1 MLNIIYRNKHQGFT
15 ADNWR
20 LNIQLAGGNRQSCT
34 SSIIAANV
42 PAKGNMKKFLKYS
55 LRAATV
61 VIAIAVAGIIYIAV
75 TFNPNDYKARIIK
88 LVKDTQHR
96 NLKLD
101 GDIKLVLFPDIG
113 ADIGKASLSE
123 FQSDKEFVYID
134 NAHISLAL
142 SPLLSR
148 RIVAHEIS
156 ISGLKMTLMKLKNG
170 KFNIDDLLPNN
181 ETHKEK
187 TPFEFDIASVHVT
200 DSELTYLNETS
211 AAQYVLKDF
220 NLNTGR
226 IANSIPSKID
236 FSAIIQSNQPKLDL
250 AIQVK
255 STLIFDLKKNQ
266 FQMNGLELQ
275 AKGAALDINNLAVF
289 AKGNINANIGT
300 QLFSA
305 KQLTVTATG
314 IYEKNNFDAKLDI
327 PALNLAQN
335 NFTSDTLSLNA
346 KLDSTFGNITANL
359 TLLDLTSDL
368 QSFKSSALALDLDIK
383 QPEQAFKIK
392 LGSPV
397 TGNIKQ
403 QQLNLFNL
411 ALAVNITGDKLP
423 HKSVSSELK
432 GNVQIDGS
440 RQNIQANLAGE
451 LLQGNVKASMAMN
464 GFQSP
469 ALHFDIEIDQFDADQ
484 YLPKQTA
491 NIANNSAKKGQ
502 QFDLADLKNLNIVG
516 GLRIGSLK
524 IANVKLSQIRLD
536 VNAHN
541 GLVTISP
548 LSPNLRQG
556 SSQANRSTAPHAGI
570 KPNLTP

>member
-1 MLNIIYRNKHQGFT
+1 
-15 ADNWR
+15 
-20 LNIQLAGGNRQSCT
+20 
-34 SSIIAANV
+34 
-42 PAKGNMKKFLKYS
+42 MKKILKYS
-55 LRAATV
+55 LWAAGG
-61 VIAIAVAGIIYIAV
+61 VIAIAVTGIIYIAA
-75 TFNPNDYKARIIK
+75 TFNPNDYKAHIIK

-156 ISGLKMTLMKLKNG
+156 ISGLKMTLVKLKNG

-181 ETHKEK
+181 ETNKEK
-187 TPFEFDIASVHVT
+187 TPFEFDIASVHAT
-200 DSELTYLNETS
+200 DSELTYLDETS
-211 AAQYVLKDF
+211 ATQYVLKDF

-226 IANSIPSKID
+226 IANSIPAKID

-250 AIQVK
+250 ATQVK
-255 STLIFDLKKNQ
+255 STLTFDLKKNQ
-266 FQMNGLELQ
+266 FQMDGLELQ
-275 AKGAALDINNLAVF
+275 AKGAALDVNNLAVL

-300 QLFSA
+300 QIFSA

-327 PALNLAQN
+327 PALNLVQN

-359 TLLDLTSDL
+359 ALLDLTSDL

-383 QPEQAFKIK
+383 QPEHAFKIK

-403 QQLNLFNL
+403 QQLNLSNL
-411 ALAVNITGDKLP
+411 TLAVNITGDKLP
-423 HKSVSSELK
+423 NKSVSSELK

-440 RQNIQANLAGE
+440 RQNIQANLAGG
-451 LLQGNVKASMAMN
+451 LLQSNVKASMAMN

-491 NIANNSAKKGQ
+491 NIVNNSAKKGQ
-502 QFDLADLKNLNIVG
+502 QFDLADLTNLNIEG

-536 VNAHN
+536 VKAHN
-541 GLVTISP
+541 GLITISP

-556 SSQANRSTAPHAGI
+556 SPQANRSTTPHTGI

>member
-1 MLNIIYRNKHQGFT
+1 MR
-15 ADNWR
+15 
-20 LNIQLAGGNRQSCT
+20 
-34 SSIIAANV
+34 
-42 PAKGNMKKFLKYS
+42 KFLTYS
-55 LRAATV
+55 LRAAGV
-61 VIAIAVAGIIYIAV
+61 LIAIAVAGIIYIAI
-75 TFNPNDYKARIIK
+75 TFNPNDYKAHIIK

-148 RIVAHEIS
+148 QIVAHEIS
-156 ISGLKMTLMKLKNG
+156 ISGLKMILVKFKNG

-181 ETHKEK
+181 ETIKEK
-187 TPFEFDIASVHVT
+187 TLFEFDIASIHAT
-200 DSELTYLNETS
+200 DSKLTYLDETS

-226 IANSIPSKID
+226 IANGIPAKID
-236 FSAIIQSNQPKLDL
+236 FSTILQSNQPKLEL
-250 AIQVK
+250 ATQMK
-255 STLIFDLKKNQ
+255 STLTFDLKKNQ
-266 FQMNGLELQ
+266 FQMDGLELQ
-275 AKGAALDINNLAVF
+275 AKGVALDINNLSVL
-289 AKGNINANIGT
+289 AKGNINANFGT

-305 KQLTVTATG
+305 KQLKVTATG

-359 TLLDLTSDL
+359 ALLDLTSDL
-368 QSFKSSALALDLDIK
+368 QSFKSSALALDLDIE
-383 QPEQAFKIK
+383 QPEHTFKIK
-392 LGSPV
+392 LGSPII
-397 TGNIKQ
+397 GNIKQ
-403 QQLNLFNL
+403 QQLNLPKL
-411 ALAVNITGDKLP
+411 AFAVNMTGDKLP
-423 HKSVSSELK
+423 NKSVSSELE
-432 GNVQIDGS
+432 GDVQIDGS
-440 RQNIQANLAGE
+440 RQNIQTNLAGR
-451 LLQGNVKASMAMN
+451 LLQSNVKTNVTMN

-469 ALHFDIEIDQFDADQ
+469 ALHFDIEVNQFDADQ

-491 NIANNSAKKGQ
+491 NIANNSAQKGQ
-502 QFDLADLKNLNIVG
+502 QFDLADLKNMNIEG

-536 VNAHN
+536 VKAHN

-548 LSPNLRQG
+548 LSSNLRRG
-556 SSQANRSTAPHAGI
+556 SLQANASTASHTGI